1 MCLILPADYI
11 FDKPHPLRMQ
21 PASAVND
28 LHFDWID
35 RDHPDRESIQRF
47 ISDVFRERFGAQVQY
62 FSDVLV
68 GSRDAD
74 GQWNAAVGLSAIN
87 QRVAFLEQYLD
98 RPVEQIISLMQSNDP
113 HSRPVSRTDIVEFGY
128 LAATRPGAVRALI
141 MHLAPFLRARQV
153 RWIVFTGTRSLF
165 NSFAKFDYKPTV
177 MAPADPSKLN
187 GAQALWGTYY
197 DSSPNVMYGDV
208 DAAYE
213 SFYQPSH

>member
-1 MCLILPADYI
+1 
-11 FDKPHPLRMQ
+11 MQ
-21 PASAVND
+21 PLSEVND
-28 LHFDWID
+28 LYFDWID
-35 RDHPDRESIQRF
+35 RNHPDRESIECF
-47 ISDVFRERFGAQVQY
+47 ISDVFRQRFGAQVQY

-87 QRVAFLEQYLD
+87 QRMAFLEQYLD
-98 RPVEQIISLMQSNDP
+98 RPVEQIISLMQSHDP
-113 HSRPVSRTDIVEFGY
+113 HSRPVSRTDIVEFGN
-128 LAATRPGAVRALI
+128 LAATRPGAVRSLI
-141 MHLAPFLRARQV
+141 LHLAPFLHASQA
-153 RWIVFTGTRSLF
+153 RWIIFTGTRSLF

-177 MAPADPSKLN
+177 IAPANPSRLN
-187 GAQALWGTYY
+187 GAQASWGTYY

>member
-1 MCLILPADYI
+1 MCLFVPDNYLFNKNPSVRR
-11 FDKPHPLRMQ
+11 L
-21 PASAVND
+21 PASAVD
-28 LHFDWID
+28 PLHFDWID

-47 ISDVFRERFGAQVQY
+47 ISDVFRERFGAEVQY

-74 GQWNAAVGLSAIN
+74 GQWNAAVGLSAIH

-98 RPVEQIISLMQSNDP
+98 RPVEQIISLMQSHDP
-113 HSRPVSRTDIVEFGY
+113 HSQPVSRADIVEFGN

-165 NSFAKFDYKPTV
+165 NSFAKFDYKPNV
-177 MAPADPSKLN
+177 MAPADPSKLK

-208 DAAYE
+208 EAAYE
-213 SFYQPSH
+213 SFYQPSY